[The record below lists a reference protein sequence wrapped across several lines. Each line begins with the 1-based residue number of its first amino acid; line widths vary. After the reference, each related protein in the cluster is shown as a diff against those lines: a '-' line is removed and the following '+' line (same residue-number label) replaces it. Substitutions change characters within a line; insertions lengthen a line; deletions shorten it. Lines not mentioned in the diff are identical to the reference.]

1 MTALTRSEI
10 EQLLNDNVDPDAAPE
25 ALMVAVKNVFY
36 ERMRQRGKISQDQDD
51 EPAKKLAIIISAMAD
66 GCPNTDVIIALAAI
80 LASICRHSGDA
91 EKKAAAIQKVFGEM
105 VEAVS
110 SS

>member
-10 EQLLNDNVDPDAAPE
+10 EQLLNDNVDPDASPE

-36 ERMRQRGKISQDQDD
+36 ERMRQRGKISQDDD
-51 EPAKKLAIIISAMAD
+51 PAKKLAIIISSMAD
-66 GCPNTDVIIALAAI
+66 GCSNADVIIALASI

-91 EKKAAAIQKVFGEM
+91 EKKAATIQKVFGEM
-105 VEAVS
+105 VEIVS